1 MVKTLNES
9 IEKQK
14 TILINNNAF
23 DEHPTDA
30 NNSNKSPFSFQK
42 ANPSPQVASA
52 PKSIPAPP
60 HSLKLN
66 NVRHTQTNFLKNQQQ
81 AAYFA
86 AQALRQS
93 NQGASKDLPVHSS
106 PSSLYSKA
114 SVDNRP
120 KQLIITGVENVQEKE
135 AILNFVNA
143 IGCQVEHA
151 SEAEKNETTDLF
163 SFVLSF
169 YSRKDAEIVRQ

>member
-1 MVKTLNES
+1 MNES

-14 TILINNNAF
+14 AILINNNAF
-23 DEHPTDA
+23 EEHSTDP
-30 NNSNKSPFSFQK
+30 NNSKKSPFSFQK
-42 ANPSPQVASA
+42 INPASQAPSA

-66 NVRHTQTNFLKNQQQ
+66 NVRHTQTNFLKNKQK
-81 AAYFA
+81 AAYYA
-86 AQALRQS
+86 AQQNTRQS
-93 NQGASKDLPVHSS
+93 IPGAAKDPSAHSS
-106 PSSLYSKA
+106 PSNLYSKA
-114 SVDNRP
+114 TVDNRP

-151 SEAEKNETTDLF
+151 SEAELNETTNLY
-163 SFVLSF
+163 SFILSF
-169 YSRKDAEIVRQ
+169 YTRKDAEVVS

>member
-1 MVKTLNES
+1 MNES

-14 TILINNNAF
+14 AILINNNAF
-23 DEHPTDA
+23 EEHSADP

-42 ANPSPQVASA
+42 TNPASQAPSA

-66 NVRHTQTNFLKNQQQ
+66 NVRHTQTNFLKNQQK
-81 AAYFA
+81 AAYYA
-86 AQALRQS
+86 AQQNTRQS
-93 NQGASKDLPVHSS
+93 IAGAAKE
-106 PSSLYSKA
+106 PSSSNLYSKA
-114 SVDNRP
+114 TVDNRP

-151 SEAEKNETTDLF
+151 SEAELNETTNLY
-163 SFVLSF
+163 SFILSF
-169 YSRKDAEIVRQ
+169 YTRKDAEVVS